1 MCVAPSTLD
10 VIVLHA
16 HWKIVAWKR
25 WTLAPRVRHFQRLT
39 GMIPHFR
46 SSNSLKS
53 NLGCRL
59 VQMTLALYLLPAIL
73 IVLVV
78 GAAGILVTGVIR
90 FFTLVL
96 GTTAE
101 GGGIMAAEKT

>member
-1 MCVAPSTLD
+1 
-10 VIVLHA
+10 
-16 HWKIVAWKR
+16 
-25 WTLAPRVRHFQRLT
+25 
-39 GMIPHFR
+39 MIPHFR

-59 VQMTLALYLLPAIL
+59 VQMTLALYLLPALL

-78 GAAGILVTGVIR
+78 GAAGILVTGMIR

-101 GGGIMAAEKT
+101 WGYYGRRENGSPAHLVKKGSLPE